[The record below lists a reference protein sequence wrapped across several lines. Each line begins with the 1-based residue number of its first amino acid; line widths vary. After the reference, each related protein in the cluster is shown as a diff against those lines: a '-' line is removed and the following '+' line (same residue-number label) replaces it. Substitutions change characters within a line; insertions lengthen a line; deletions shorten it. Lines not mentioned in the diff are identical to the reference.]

1 VRQVLQ
7 SRTGLTFVRDVPA
20 PPCPPG
26 SLLVRNAFSLISSG
40 TERSRVVS
48 AQKSLLQRAR
58 ERPDL
63 VRSVAQ
69 RAVKEGLAST
79 RREVK
84 RRLSEGTALGYSSA
98 GAVAEVGVAVAGFA
112 PGDRVACAGVGH
124 ANHAELVSV
133 PTNLCVKVPDGVPL
147 ESASLSAVA
156 AIALHSIRLG
166 DVRIGERVAVIGCGL
181 VGQIVCRLL
190 RSAGAEVFALDVDER
205 RLEDARRSGADH
217 LFVSEAGAEH
227 RVLAATDQAGVDCS
241 IIAAATSSSQPL
253 LLAANIARDR
263 GNLILVGDVPVDVPR
278 EPLYRKELRFRISRS
293 YGPGRYDADY
303 EERGFDY
310 PIGYVRWTEK
320 RNMECVLDLQ
330 ARGVLELGDLVEEVF
345 PVDEAPAAYERLA
358 GGSAAPP
365 RGALLISYPQDVA
378 GASPPPARASR
389 ATREKTPVTADAIRV
404 GVIGPGA
411 FARSTLIPA
420 LVNAGAKLEV
430 VGGGAGPSA
439 DALSREFGFARV
451 APSERA
457 VIDDDEVDAVVICTR
472 HASHARLVSEALEAG
487 KHVFCEKPLALSL
500 DALSRVLGSAA
511 QSDAILAVGFNRRFS
526 PLLRELRGF
535 VGDRESPL
543 TLTYRVAAGR
553 LPADH
558 WTNDLEQGGGRI
570 LGEACH
576 FVDSLVYLVG
586 TEIVEVHAISSS
598 DAKPIQ
604 ARDNVIA
611 ALAFADGSVGTILY
625 AADVGPGVPK
635 ELIEVHCDA
644 RSGSIVDFRELQL
657 YPSSGSKHR
666 GRAQRKGHQEEIDAF
681 LEGIRTGKAAVDLE
695 EIENVSVATL
705 AIVESLRTGEPVRLN
720 APAEAPRPIKQPLLS
735 ED

>member
-1 VRQVLQ
+1 
-7 SRTGLTFVRDVPA
+7 VRDVPA

-63 VRSVAQ
+63 VRAVAQ
-69 RAVKEGLAST
+69 RAAKEGLAST
-79 RREVK
+79 RKAVK
-84 RRLSEGTALGYSSA
+84 QKLSEGTAVGYSSA
-98 GAVAEVGVAVAGFA
+98 GAVVEVGAAAAGFA

-133 PTNLCVKVPDGVPL
+133 PTNLCVKVPEGVPL

-166 DVRIGERVAVIGCGL
+166 DVRIGDRVAVIGCGL

-190 RSAGAEVFALDVDER
+190 RAAGAEVFALDVDQS

-217 LFVSEAGAEH
+217 LFLSDAEAEH
-227 RVLAATDQAGVDCS
+227 RVFAATGQSGVDVS

-253 LLAANIARDR
+253 LVAANIARER
-263 GNLILVGDVPVDVPR
+263 GNLILVGDVPIDIPR

-293 YGPGRYDADY
+293 YGPGRYDSDY

-320 RNMECVLDLQ
+320 RNMECILDLQ

-345 PVDEAPAAYERLA
+345 PVEEAASAYERLA
-358 GGSAAPP
+358 GGSEAPP

-378 GASPPPARASR
+378 AASTASGRTSPAE
-389 ATREKTPVTADAIRV
+389 REKTAVTADVIRV
-404 GVIGPGA
+404 GVIGPGG
-411 FARSTLIPA
+411 FARSTIIPA
-420 LVNAGAKLEV
+420 LVKAGAKLEV

-457 VIDDDEVDAVVICTR
+457 VIDDAVDAVVICTR
-472 HASHARLVSEALEAG
+472 HSSHARLVREALEAG

-500 DALSRVLGSAA
+500 DDLSRVLDSAA

-526 PLLRELRGF
+526 PLLQELRGF

-586 TEIVEVHAISSS
+586 TEIVEVHAIGSS
-598 DAKPIQ
+598 DGKPIQ

-611 ALAFADGSVGTILY
+611 GLAFADGSVGTILY

-635 ELIEVHCDA
+635 ELIEVHSDA
-644 RSGSIVDFRELQL
+644 RSGSIDDFRELHL

-666 GRAQRKGHQEEIDAF
+666 GRVQHKGHQEEIAAF
-681 LEGIRTGKAAVDLE
+681 LEGIRTGEAPVDLE
-695 EIENVSVATL
+695 EIVNVSVATL
-705 AIVESLRTGEPVRLN
+705 AIVESLRTGETVRLN
-720 APAEAPRPIKQPLLS
+720 ASGEAPRAMNQPVLK
-735 ED
+735 EDKGAT